1 METKRKEDAMK
12 RKQFGELKAQM
23 EHEMKVSCSFVYV
36 QCSSFIIMLL
46 LLSCAKSHMPWPVRK
61 RFSSDH

>member
-23 EHEMKVSCSFVYV
+23 EHELKVSCSFVYV
-36 QCSSFIIMLL
+36 QYSSFIIML
-46 LLSCAKSHMPWPVRK
+46 
-61 RFSSDH
+61 